1 MKEPEIK
8 FCPYCA
14 SNNLKIEKGVPRCM
28 DCRSVFFVRFFRILR
43 KPAKKKES
51 KLC

>member
-1 MKEPEIK
+1 MLEPEIK

-14 SNNLKIEKGVPRCM
+14 SSNLKIDKSIPRCM

-43 KPAKKKES
+43 KAAKKKGD
-51 KLC
+51 

>member
-8 FCPYCA
+8 FCPYCG
-14 SNNLKIEKGVPRCM
+14 SNNLKFEKGVPRCI

-43 KPAKKKES
+43 KAAKKKGE
-51 KLC
+51 